1 MTFPD
6 IDITPMAWADD
17 AACVSVGSAIFYPP
31 KGALSNSFYAQARA
45 VCNTCTVAAQCLE
58 YALETDERHG
68 MWGGAS
74 PEQRDRILKERGKRR
89 LPPYVSR
96 ASRERARSDALLP
109 RYEALIA
116 AHGSSIDLA
125 NELGITPDA
134 LNKRMERARR
144 RRESHEGAA

>member
-1 MTFPD
+1 
-6 IDITPMAWADD
+6 
-17 AACVSVGSAIFYPP
+17 
-31 KGALSNSFYAQARA
+31 
-45 VCNTCTVAAQCLE
+45 
-58 YALETDERHG
+58 
-68 MWGGAS
+68 
-74 PEQRDRILKERGKRR
+74 
-89 LPPYVSR
+89 
-96 ASRERARSDALLP
+96 LP